1 MVTVDGN
8 RAEFSF
14 FRPKAHSVH
23 LIGEFNGWQEGDLS
37 MTCDRGYW
45 RAGIRLPVGE
55 YRFHYV
61 ADGQHFVD
69 YAAFGI
75 EPGPF
80 GFNSVVRIASPSPR
94 DLVFGSC
101 QYGSTKMIQDM
112 DARRTQVIHRL
123 KEFGFHPQTIDQILL
138 MIDAVMT
145 GGAPQADMLVG
156 AKEVYKEC
164 DLSSTHQHV
173 PTLLTCAAGEV
184 IKYQSPS
191 LDTHS
196 DAPRR
201 TRSGSACWN
210 DKRRGRVGRVP
221 A

>member
-23 LIGEFNGWQEGDLS
+23 LIGEFNGWQEGYLS

-45 RAGIRLPVGE
+45 RAWIRLPVGE

-80 GFNSVVRIASPSPR
+80 GLDSVVRIASPSLK
-94 DLVFGSC
+94 DVVVGTC
-101 QYGSTKMIQDM
+101 QYGSAKMTQDT

-123 KEFGFHPQTIDQILL
+123 KEFGFNPQTIDQILL

-145 GGAPQADMLVG
+145 GRAPPADVLVG
-156 AKEVYKEC
+156 AKEVCKEC

-173 PTLLTCAAGEV
+173 ANLRTCAAGEV
-184 IKYQSPS
+184 MQYQALS
-191 LDTHS
+191 LDIHS
-196 DAPRR
+196 GALV
-201 TRSGSACWN
+201 A
-210 DKRRGRVGRVP
+210 RGLAVP
-221 A
+221 AGMTSVGAG